1 MHFVVAEPGIVIAG
15 NSRDQKVELD
25 HAAIQ
30 PVDGKSAAVEE
41 EELQNKENP
50 LVAVEKGRVCANSRQ
65 PFHGGLHEIAP
76 GELLG
81 VEEA

>member
-1 MHFVVAEPGIVIAG
+1 MHFVVAEPGIVTAG
-15 NSRDQKVELD
+15 KSRDRKVELD

-30 PVDGKSAAVEE
+30 PVDGKSAAVE

-50 LVAVEKGRVCANSRQ
+50 LVAVEKGRVCANSRR

-76 GELLG
+76 G
-81 VEEA
+81 